1 MKQYEFDAVIVE
13 DPDSGG
19 AYVAFPWDIR
29 EEFGK
34 GRVKVNAL
42 VNEFPEVYKCIGE
55 TDIDKTYSMPKQY
68 VSYRKPRRITVPDKE
83 RRKAM
88 MDEINKH
95 KMQHF
100 VMQNLVDFL

>member
-1 MKQYEFDAVIVE
+1 MSV
-13 DPDSGG
+13 GG
-19 AYVAFPWDIR
+19 KMDNSMTKSQILD
-29 EEFGK
+29 
-34 GRVKVNAL
+34 AL

-95 KMQHF
+95 KM
-100 VMQNLVDFL
+100 